1 MTSGATD
8 WHGTAIDKLAKVM
21 GSAGET
27 LARSIL
33 EEIGMVKVSSASD
46 LRQFAGALSKR
57 GGFATAVGALL
68 DLHATMY
75 DPDEGHRTEPPEGR
89 LP

>member
-1 MTSGATD
+1 MTPGATD

-21 GSAGET
+21 GSAGEG
-27 LARSIL
+27 LARSVL
-33 EEIGMVKVSSASD
+33 QEIGMAKVSSASD
-46 LRQFAGALSKR
+46 LREFAAALSKR

-75 DPDEGHRTEPPEGR
+75 EEGQRSEPPGGA

>member
-1 MTSGATD
+1 MTPGATD
-8 WHGTAIDKLAKVM
+8 WHGTAFDKLAKVM

-27 LARSIL
+27 LARSVL
-33 EEIGMVKVSSASD
+33 QEIGMAKVSSASD
-46 LRQFAGALSKR
+46 LRQFAGALLKR
-57 GGFATAVGALL
+57 GGFAAAVGALL

-75 DPDEGHRTEPPEGR
+75 EEGHRSEPPEGA